1 MNGSSSP
8 PTEKYI
14 DTIDPDDPEYQRRM
28 MRPADVREDV
38 KHMEDRS
45 RVSLILNSEAFR
57 KELEEIVDEQIKSGP
72 HPASLLALQQ
82 ISDLLLPRNHM
93 GRARQTSGPVIPIS
107 DIHGTDT
114 IHYCKGEKLLRCKV
128 ASCYRLIEMKGW
140 SQGIY
145 NHISARINQEQEHF
159 LINPFGLLYPEVTA
173 SSLVKVDMQG
183 EVVDQGT
190 TTLGINKAGFT
201 LHSAIHQARPD
212 IRCIIHLHTPQAIAV
227 SVMKC
232 GFLPLSQE
240 AVLCGEV
247 SYHDYQGIVCD
258 PNERDAL
265 QRNLGPI
272 NKVMFLRNHGVVACG
287 STAEEAFN
295 YATCVMAAC
304 ESQVKA
310 VSAGIDNLVLVDS
323 EVRKKTFMVG
333 SQGGGGVDTGGKKWR
348 PGELE
353 FEAEMRQLDN
363 SGYRTG
369 YVYRQPILKQ
379 EIKRDRSN
387 DVAEPPASSNLSHM
401 FDGDYENSKY
411 MSPYKVAIERQKQHY
426 KAGWLNSPNNYIKQ
440 EMEETGTANPKKIT
454 KWVQEDEDSPKRSA
468 MSMKLENP
476 NQFAP
481 LGDNPKE
488 FKQRQKQIRKDYYE
502 EKVSAGPQS
511 RVLEGITWEE
521 AQKLKAEGKLDGSLS
536 QVGDSVIVIG
546 AASKGIIQ
554 RDQQHNAQVYKS
566 QYQANPFESMTE
578 DEIERY
584 KIEVQGGHVAGE
596 TEESIEPGPD
606 GKLISTDERMQT
618 IQQQQKTSQSS
629 LTETRPA
636 EEVHTAGSVSGQSG
650 TKVTGDLTSKSA
662 EDDDDDVFLSN
673 SSPTSPLPSTSTV
686 SSPHKKRMSKETN
699 IDDILDPYVPPN
711 NMHSTD
717 DKYQARR
724 RPKSGAW
731 KETAID
737 DAYVPPSQSLEPAS
751 PTSPAPITLQRSEST
766 REPPKSPEHRKLNGD
781 EKPSSPAK
789 SDTLKSTD
797 SASGGETLEDRSSK
811 EGSPTKEHPSPSKD
825 KQKQKKKK
833 FRMPSFGKA
842 KNKES
847 KESAI

>member
-636 EEVHTAGSVSGQSG
+636 EEV
-650 TKVTGDLTSKSA
+650 
-662 EDDDDDVFLSN
+662 
-673 SSPTSPLPSTSTV
+673 

-717 DKYQARR
+717 DKYQ
-724 RPKSGAW
+724 
-731 KETAID
+731 
-737 DAYVPPSQSLEPAS
+737 EPAS

-766 REPPKSPEHRKLNGD
+766 REPPKSPELIQELTKSNFGRSKSERKAKGKDRKLNGD

>member
-1 MNGSSSP
+1 MTENGPQTNGPSSP
-8 PTEKYI
+8 PSGKYI
-14 DTIDPDDPEYQRRM
+14 DTIDPDDPEYQKRM

-93 GRARQTSGPVIPIS
+93 GRARQSSGPVIPIS

-114 IHYCKGEKLLRCKV
+114 IQYCKGEKLLRCKV

-159 LINPFGLLYPEVTA
+159 LINPFGLLYSEITA

-183 EVVDQGT
+183 EIVDQGT
-190 TTLGINKAGFT
+190 TTLGINKSGFT

-212 IRCIIHLHTPQAIAV
+212 IRCIIHLHTPEAVAV

-240 AVLCGEV
+240 AAICGDV
-247 SYHDYQGIVCD
+247 SYHDYQGILCD
-258 PNERDAL
+258 QSERDSL

-287 STAEEAFN
+287 ATTEEAFHFASN
-295 YATCVMAAC
+295 VMMAC

-310 VSAGIDNLVLVDS
+310 VPVGMDNLVLIDS
-323 EVRKKTFMVG
+323 EVRKKTYMLG
-333 SQGGGGVDTGGKKWR
+333 NQGGGGVDTGGKKWR
-348 PGELE
+348 PGEIE
-353 FEAEMRQLDN
+353 FEAQMRQLDN
-363 SGYRTG
+363 VGYRTG
-369 YVYRQPILKQ
+369 YVYKQPILKQ
-379 EIKRDRSN
+379 EIRRDRAN
-387 DVAEPPASSNLSHM
+387 DVAEPPASSNLAFM
-401 FDGDYENSKY
+401 YDGDYENSKY

-440 EMEETGTANPKKIT
+440 EMEETGTSNPKKIT
-454 KWVQEDEDSPKRSA
+454 KWVQEDEDSPKRAA
-468 MSMKLENP
+468 MSMKVENP

-502 EKVSAGPQS
+502 DKVSAGPQS
-511 RVLEGITWEE
+511 RVLEGMTWEE

-554 RDQQHNAQVYKS
+554 RDQQHNVQVYKS

-584 KIEVQGGHVAGE
+584 KIEVQGGHVGSGE
-596 TEESIEPGPD
+596 PEDTIEPGPD

-618 IQQQQKTSQSS
+618 IQQQQKSSQSS

-650 TKVTGDLTSKSA
+650 AKVTGELTTSSKSQVM
-662 EDDDDDVFLSN
+662 EDDDDDVFLN
-673 SSPTSPLPSTSTV
+673 DPSPTSPLPNTTV
-686 SSPHKKRMSKETN
+686 SAPRKKRMSKETN
-699 IDDILDPYVPPN
+699 IDDILDPYVPPS

-737 DAYVPPSQSLEPAS
+737 DAYVAPSQRLD
-751 PTSPAPITLQRSEST
+751 
-766 REPPKSPEHRKLNGD
+766 RKLNGD

>member
-1 MNGSSSP
+1 MTENGPQTNGPSSP
-8 PTEKYI
+8 PSGKYI

-82 ISDLLLPRNHM
+82 ISDLLLPRNHI
-93 GRARQTSGPVIPIS
+93 GRARQSLGPVIPIS

-114 IHYCKGEKLLRCKV
+114 INYCKGEKLLRCKV

-140 SQGIY
+140 THGIF
-145 NHISARINQEQEHF
+145 NHISARINQELEHF
-159 LINPFGLLYPEVTA
+159 LINPFGLLYSEVTA

-212 IRCIIHLHTPQAIAV
+212 IRCIIHLHTPQAVAV

-232 GFLPLSQE
+232 GLLPLSQE
-240 AVLCGEV
+240 SVICGDV
-247 SYHDYQGIVCD
+247 SYHDYNGILID
-258 PNERDAL
+258 QNDRDAL

-287 STAEEAFN
+287 VTTEEAFHFAFN
-295 YATCVMAAC
+295 VMSAC
-304 ESQVKA
+304 EAQMNA
-310 VSAGIDNLVLVDS
+310 MAAGIDNLVLIDP
-323 EVRKKTFMVG
+323 EVRKKAFMIAN
-333 SQGGGGVDTGGKKWR
+333 QGGGGVDTGGKKWR
-348 PGELE
+348 QGELE
-353 FEAEMRQLDN
+353 FEAQMRQLDN
-363 SGYRTG
+363 VGYRTG

-379 EIKRDRSN
+379 EIRRDRAN
-387 DVAEPPASSNLSHM
+387 DVAEPPASSNLAHM
-401 FDGDYENSKY
+401 FEGDYENSKY
-411 MSPYKVAIERQKQHY
+411 MSPYKVAIEKQKQHY
-426 KAGWLNSPNNYIKQ
+426 KAGWLNSPNNYVKQ
-440 EMEETGTANPKKIT
+440 EMEETGTSNPKKIT
-454 KWVQEDEDSPKRSA
+454 KWVQEDEDSPKRAA
-468 MSMKLENP
+468 MSMRLDNP

-502 EKVSAGPQS
+502 EKVNAGPQS
-511 RVLEGITWEE
+511 RVLEGMTWEE
-521 AQKLKAEGKLDGSLS
+521 AQKLKDGSLS

-554 RDQQHNAQVYKS
+554 RDQQHNVQVYKS

-584 KIEVQGGHVAGE
+584 KIEVQGGHVDSGE
-596 TEESIEPGPD
+596 PEETIEPGPD

-618 IQQQQKTSQSS
+618 IQQQQKMSQSS

-636 EEVHTAGSVSGQSG
+636 EEV
-650 TKVTGDLTSKSA
+650 SA
-662 EDDDDDVFLSN
+662 
-673 SSPTSPLPSTSTV
+673 PR
-686 SSPHKKRMSKETN
+686 KKRMSKETN

-711 NMHSTD
+711 HMYSTD
-717 DKYQARR
+717 DKYQ
-724 RPKSGAW
+724 
-731 KETAID
+731 D
-737 DAYVPPSQSLEPAS
+737 
-751 PTSPAPITLQRSEST
+751 
-766 REPPKSPEHRKLNGD
+766 RKLNGD

>member
-636 EEVHTAGSVSGQSG
+636 EEV
-650 TKVTGDLTSKSA
+650 
-662 EDDDDDVFLSN
+662 
-673 SSPTSPLPSTSTV
+673 

-766 REPPKSPEHRKLNGD
+766 REPPKSPELIQELTKSNFGRSKSERKAKGKDRKLNGD

>member
-636 EEVHTAGSVSGQSG
+636 EEV
-650 TKVTGDLTSKSA
+650 
-662 EDDDDDVFLSN
+662 
-673 SSPTSPLPSTSTV
+673 

-717 DKYQARR
+717 DKYQ
-724 RPKSGAW
+724 
-731 KETAID
+731 D
-737 DAYVPPSQSLEPAS
+737 DESFTSDASSSYSLLRQRVEPAS

-766 REPPKSPEHRKLNGD
+766 REPPKSPELIQELTKSNFGRSKSERKAKGKDRKLNGD